1 MENNTKK
8 RVSLSIAGNSLS
20 LVTDEPVEFVQM
32 IGKMLDERMTALTK
46 NNFRISTTD
55 AALLCAI
62 EALGDKLKA
71 ERKVRSLEAQS
82 DLYEVNLRNL
92 REELAA
98 AKSDSAPSDSDEI
111 IAHSEAETIS
121 ASLKSS
127 DNQPSSPEDKIRALE
142 KYLENKKS
150 ADHQPDSAKS
160 REEKIRYIES
170 LLRSNDDK

>member
-32 IGKMLDERMTALTK
+32 IGKLLDERMTALTK

-71 ERKVRSLEAQS
+71 ERKIRSLEAQS

-98 AKSDSAPSDSDEI
+98 KSDSASSDSDEI
-111 IAHSEAETIS
+111 TAHSEAETIS

-127 DNQPSSPEDKIRALE
+127 DNQLSSPEDKIRALE
-142 KYLENKKS
+142 KYLETKKS